1 VLLAIAARA
10 RRSLALALGVL
21 LVCLPSATARA
32 EQPTVTLLVLEP
44 VQPDML
50 QRVQGQLADKAAKVE
65 AVQGSGKTPVE
76 RAFRA
81 AEQRGAALVVWFSSR
96 PKVTVSVLDV
106 RQKRLIE
113 RDVPA
118 PRAGEVMA
126 QSARDEAAA
135 FIVRGAVDDFNEGRS
150 VGRPVQ
156 APPPEPEPCPA
167 VPMLAPAPPRWHLL
181 GGTYV
186 AADGLALLRGPELG
200 LLVRRTSFSFGAAV
214 RHSFSST
221 VDRSGFSL
229 DVARYD
235 LRVLGEYKFF
245 ARPEVELSLAAELG
259 PSLHERSTRSV
270 PNGYVVA
277 PSSLQPNLFVGV
289 FGAATFRVTRTGV
302 RLRAALGL
310 EATPGDRELL
320 VRGRAEPLDS
330 AWPVQPQAQLSGLFP
345 LW

>member
-1 VLLAIAARA
+1 MT
-10 RRSLALALGVL
+10 
-21 LVCLPSATARA
+21 ATARA
-32 EQPTVTLLVLEP
+32 EQTVTVLVLEP

-65 AVQGSGKTPVE
+65 AVQSLGRTAVE

-81 AEQRGAALVVWFSSR
+81 AERRGAALVVWFTSP

-113 RDVPA
+113 RDVPP

-150 VGRPVQ
+150 VGRPVEP
-156 APPPEPEPCPA
+156 PPPEAEPCPA
-167 VPMLAPAPPRWHLL
+167 VPALAPAPPRWHVL
-181 GGTYV
+181 GGTYF

-200 LLVRRTSFSFGAAV
+200 LVLRRTSYSWGASV
-214 RHSFSST
+214 RHSFTST
-221 VDRSGFSL
+221 VERAGFSL
-229 DVARYD
+229 DVTRYD
-235 LRVLGEYKFF
+235 LRAFGEYKFF
-245 ARPEVELSLAAELG
+245 ATPQVELSVGAELG
-259 PSLHERSTRSV
+259 PSLHSRTTRSV
-270 PNGYVVA
+270 PDGYVVA
-277 PSSLQPNLFVGV
+277 PSSLQPDLFLGI
-289 FGAATFRVTRTGV
+289 FGAASFRLTRSGV

-310 EATPGDRELL
+310 EATPGDRQLL
-320 VRGRAEPLDS
+320 VRGRAEPLDD
-330 AWPVQPQAQLSGLFP
+330 AWPVQPRAQLSGLFP